1 MKNSPQM
8 RFPHELLN
16 FLRSL
21 MLSSLRIC
29 SPKKIKRR
37 MKKNKIWICTIYF
50 EVIWI
55 NNILWSLLDTSR
67 WRWFPWS
74 WSTTL
79 SLMFFISSIIILNTC
94 RSVLRLFE
102 SFMFAICS
110 VLSLDQRC
118 SFRHL
123 LPIKILKEKYIPLS
137 CYLLYLYF
145 FLNVYPN
152 RSFRKQVWKNL
163 SHTCCQSQ
171 APLKSPFFIRYFYMN
186 IVSKS
191 TLS

>member
-1 MKNSPQM
+1 MYFKKNLCPIIIILKNSPQM

-29 SPKKIKRR
+29 SPKKIK
-37 MKKNKIWICTIYF
+37 KDETNKYF

-67 WRWFPWS
+67 WSWFPWS

-79 SLMFFISSIIILNTC
+79 PLMFFISSIIILNTC

-123 LPIKILKEKYIPLS
+123 LPIKILKGKYIPLS
-137 CYLLYLYF
+137 CCKKF
-145 FLNVYPN
+145 
-152 RSFRKQVWKNL
+152 
-163 SHTCCQSQ
+163 
-171 APLKSPFFIRYFYMN
+171 
-186 IVSKS
+186 
-191 TLS
+191 